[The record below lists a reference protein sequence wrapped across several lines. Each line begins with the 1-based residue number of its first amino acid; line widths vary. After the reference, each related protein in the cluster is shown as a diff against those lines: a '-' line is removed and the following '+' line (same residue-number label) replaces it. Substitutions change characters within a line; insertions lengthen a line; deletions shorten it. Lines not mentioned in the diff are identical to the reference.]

1 MLLCVILVWPTKF
14 ENSLSFM
21 QNMFAV
27 WEFKDNWL
35 KTLFLRIWVQ
45 YKCFWKAFHLIP
57 MHFIH
62 KILCFEEFLHKIAL
76 FFLKIGFSR
85 ISIEPVS
92 RSIEIAI
99 KILVWLY
106 VFRSVLD
113 CYWINQMYF
122 QSIKNR
128 IESFLKPLFLT
139 CSSLFKPFSK
149 HFLSLF
155 DRSKGQSARFLL
167 FSSKFLQGF
176 LSSKAGKTFIPLL
189 FHLFSCFM
197 HFRENVEP
205 KGNWDFWWFN
215 LFLSQLINGFL
226 LWDVIKLFLVN

>member
-1 MLLCVILVWPTKF
+1 
-14 ENSLSFM
+14 
-21 QNMFAV
+21 
-27 WEFKDNWL
+27 
-35 KTLFLRIWVQ
+35 
-45 YKCFWKAFHLIP
+45 

-139 CSSLFKPFSK
+139 CSSLFKTFSK
-149 HFLSLF
+149 HLSLSL
-155 DRSKGQSARFLL
+155 RSVKE
-167 FSSKFLQGF
+167 SKKIFVVFLQNF
-176 LSSKAGKTFIPLL
+176 CKVFI
-189 FHLFSCFM
+189 FQG
-197 HFRENVEP
+197 R
-205 KGNWDFWWFN
+205 
-215 LFLSQLINGFL
+215 
-226 LWDVIKLFLVN
+226 